1 MSLLR
6 KIPKVDKLIADPVF
20 QSIREKYTRAAV
32 LKAVRAVLGNLRNEI
47 QLSSFQADALEFPI
61 LAARVTAELKRDSS
75 FSLRRVIN
83 ATGTVIHTNLGRS
96 PLPEKIAR
104 QLTETALCYS
114 NLEFNGQSGERGD
127 RYSHVEPLICELTGA
142 EAALVVNNNAAALL
156 LALSSLAKGR
166 EVIVSRGELVE
177 IGGSFRI
184 PDIMEQS
191 GATLREVGTTN
202 RTHLKDYRSAVSPES
217 ALLLKVSCSNF
228 AMVGFTAEVSHTEL
242 AELGRESGLPVM
254 VDAGSG
260 LFIDLEP
267 ISGCSETTV
276 RKYLAS
282 GADIVVCSGDK
293 LLGGPQAGIIA
304 GKKRFVEPM
313 KKHPLLRA
321 LRVDK
326 MTLCALEGV
335 LRLHRDE
342 RSALKEIPVLRM
354 LTITEGEINSRARKI
369 LRRLKKILPSTI
381 SLELVSGFS
390 MAGGGTLP
398 LLQLPTRLLTIKSA
412 VLSAVEIEQLL
423 RSAPTPVI
431 GRIAKGLFLLDIR
444 TILDSD
450 LPLLETSL
458 QSLQV
463 ATNTNETLNQLMP

>member
-6 KIPKVDKLIADPVF
+6 RIPKVDKLIADPVL
-20 QSIREKYTRAAV
+20 QPVRAKYPETAV
-32 LKAVRAVLGNLRNEI
+32 LKAVRIVLENIRAEIRSASFNADSLELPVIAAKVASELRKE
-47 QLSSFQADALEFPI
+47 S
-61 LAARVTAELKRDSS
+61 VY
-75 FSLRRVIN
+75 SLHRVIN
-83 ATGTVIHTNLGRS
+83 ATGTVIHTNIGRS
-96 PLPEKIAR
+96 PLPQKVWQ
-104 QLTETALCYS
+104 QLTDIALHYS
-114 NLEFNGQSGERGD
+114 NLEFDNQSGERGD

-184 PDIMEQS
+184 PDIMCQS
-191 GATLREVGTTN
+191 GALLYEVGTTN
-202 RTHLKDYRSAVSPES
+202 RTHLKDYRSALSQGT

-228 AMVGFTAEVSHTEL
+228 AMSGFTAEVSHSEL
-242 AELGRESGLPVM
+242 ADLGKETGVPVM

-267 ISGCSETTV
+267 ISGCKETTV
-276 RKYLAS
+276 RRYLSS

-293 LLGGPQAGIIA
+293 LLGGPQIGIIA
-304 GKKRFVEPM
+304 GKKGMIEPM

-342 RSALKEIPVLRM
+342 RSALLEIPTLRM
-354 LTITEGEINSRARKI
+354 LTIPEGELKIRAAGMLRK
-369 LRRLKKILPSTI
+369 LKRSLPQTI
-381 SLELVSGFS
+381 SLQLVDGFS
-390 MAGGGTLP
+390 MAGGGTLTT
-398 LLQLPTRLLTIKSA
+398 LRLPTKLIEISCEN
-412 VLSAVEIEQLL
+412 LSPIEIEKTL
-423 RSAPTPVI
+423 RAAETPVI
-431 GRIAKGLFLLDIR
+431 GRIAKDRFLLDTR
-444 TILDSD
+444 TILDDD
-450 LPLLETSL
+450 LPLLKISL
-458 QSLQV
+458 QALST
-463 ATNTNETLNQLMP
+463 AGSHNS

>member
-1 MSLLR
+1 MPVLS
-6 KIPKVDKLIADPVF
+6 KIPKVDKLVADPAFLAV
-20 QSIREKYTRAAV
+20 RERYPGKAV
-32 LKAVRAVLGNLRNEI
+32 LKAVRSILDKIRAEI
-47 QLSSFQADALEFPI
+47 LSGAFNPDTLEIPAI
-61 LAARVTAELKRDSS
+61 AAMVAAELRTDSA

-83 ATGTVIHTNLGRS
+83 ATGTIIQTNLGRS
-96 PLPEKIAR
+96 PLPEKIWQ
-104 QLTETALCYS
+104 QLAATALHYS

-156 LALSSLAKGR
+156 LALSSLAKGG
-166 EVIVSRGELVE
+166 EVLVSRGELVE

-184 PDIMEQS
+184 PDIMTQS
-191 GATLREVGTTN
+191 GAILREVGTTN
-202 RTHLKDYRSAVSPES
+202 RTHLKDYQNALTPES

-228 AMVGFTAEVSHTEL
+228 AMIGFTAEVTHSQL
-242 AELGRESGLPVM
+242 AELGKEAGLPVM

-267 ISGCSETTV
+267 ITGCRETTV
-276 RKYLAS
+276 REYLAT

-304 GKKRFVEPM
+304 GKKSFIEPM

-335 LRLHRDE
+335 LRLYRDE
-342 RSALKEIPVLRM
+342 RSALHEIPTLRM
-354 LTITEGEINSRARKI
+354 LTIPEKELKLRASKI
-369 LRRLKKILPSTI
+369 LRRLKRNLPPTI
-381 SLELVSGFS
+381 SLQLASGFS
-390 MAGGGTLP
+390 MAGGGALP
-398 LLQLPTRLLTIKSA
+398 LLRLPTRLIAISSET
-412 VLSAVEIEQLL
+412 LSTVEIERTL
-423 RSAPTPVI
+423 RYAQTPVI
-431 GRIAKGLFLLDIR
+431 GRIAKNLFLLDTR

-450 LPLLETSL
+450 LPLLEVSL
-458 QSLQV
+458 Q
-463 ATNTNETLNQLMP
+463 ALNLAGNHNS

>member
-1 MSLLR
+1 MSALS
-6 KIPKVDKLIADPVF
+6 KIPKVDKLIADPAF
-20 QSIREKYTRAAV
+20 TSIRERHTGKT
-32 LKAVRAVLGNLRNEI
+32 LLQAVRTVLEKIRSEI
-47 QLSSFQADALEFPI
+47 LTDSFEPGSLEIPAI
-61 LAARVTAELKRDSS
+61 ASRVEAELEKGSS

-96 PLPEKIAR
+96 PLPEKILG
-104 QLTETALCYS
+104 QLTETALHYS
-114 NLEFNGQSGERGD
+114 NLEFDSQTGERGD
-127 RYSHVEPLICELTGA
+127 RYSHVEPLVCELTGA

-184 PDIMEQS
+184 PDIMSQS
-191 GATLREVGTTN
+191 GAILREVGTTN
-202 RTHLKDYRSAVSPES
+202 RTHPKDYRNALTPET

-228 AMVGFTAEVSHTEL
+228 AMTGFTAEVSHKQL
-242 AELGRESGLPVM
+242 VDLGREAGVPVM

-267 ISGCSETTV
+267 IIGCRETTV
-276 RKYLAS
+276 REYIAA

-304 GKKRFVEPM
+304 GKKSLIEPM

-321 LRVDK
+321 LRIDK
-326 MTLCALEGV
+326 MTLCALEGI

-342 RSALKEIPVLRM
+342 RSALLEIPALRM
-354 LTITEGEINSRARKI
+354 LTIPENELKARAVKI
-369 LRRLKKILPSTI
+369 LRRLRRNLSDTV
-381 SLELVSGFS
+381 SLGLADGFS
-390 MAGGGTLP
+390 MAGGGALTTLR
-398 LLQLPTRLLTIKSA
+398 LPTKLIA
-412 VLSAVEIEQLL
+412 VSCENLSAVVIEKTL
-423 RSAPTPVI
+423 RYAQTPVI
-431 GRIAKGLFLLDIR
+431 GRISKDRFLIDTR

-450 LPLLETSL
+450 LPLLEESL
-458 QSLQV
+458 KSLD
-463 ATNTNETLNQLMP
+463 TDNHPS

>member
-1 MSLLR
+1 MSVLC
-6 KIPKVDKLIADPVF
+6 KIPKVDKLIADPAF
-20 QSIREKYTRAAV
+20 KSIRERHPGKTV
-32 LKAVRAVLGNLRNEI
+32 LKAVRTVLEKIRTEI
-47 QLSSFQADALEFPI
+47 RTGAFEVGSLEIPEI
-61 LAARVTAELKRDSS
+61 ASRVEAELEKVSS

-96 PLPEKIAR
+96 PLPEKIVR
-104 QLTETALCYS
+104 QLTETALHYS
-114 NLEFNGQSGERGD
+114 NLEFDSQTGDRGD

-184 PDIMEQS
+184 PDIMSQS
-191 GATLREVGTTN
+191 GVILREVGTTN
-202 RTHLKDYRSAVSPES
+202 RTHLKDYKKALSQET

-228 AMVGFTAEVSHTEL
+228 AMIGFTAEVSHKQL
-242 AELGRESGLPVM
+242 ADLGREAGIPVM

-267 ISGCSETTV
+267 ISGCRETTV
-276 RKYLAS
+276 REYLAT

-304 GKKRFVEPM
+304 GKKSLIEPM

-321 LRVDK
+321 LRIDK

-342 RSALKEIPVLRM
+342 RSALLEIPTLRM
-354 LTITEGEINSRARKI
+354 LTIPEKELKARAAAM
-369 LRRLKKILPSTI
+369 LRRLKRKLPDTV
-381 SLELVSGFS
+381 SLEIVNGFS

-398 LLQLPTRLLTIKSA
+398 TLQLPTRVIA
-412 VLSAVEIEQLL
+412 VSSKTLSAVEIEKTL
-423 RSAPTPVI
+423 RFAQTPVI
-431 GRIAKGLFLLDIR
+431 GRIAKDRFLIDTR

-450 LPLLETSL
+450 LPLLEESL
-458 QSLQV
+458 KSLD
-463 ATNTNETLNQLMP
+463 ADISHAS

>member
-1 MSLLR
+1 MPALR
-6 KIPKVDKLIADPVF
+6 KIPKVDKLIADPAFRTV
-20 QSIREKYTRAAV
+20 REQYPAKAV
-32 LKAVRAVLGNLRNEI
+32 LKASRTILENIRTEI
-47 QLSSFQADALEFPI
+47 RSGCFVPGSLEIPVI
-61 LAARVTAELKRDSS
+61 AARVAAELKADSAS
-75 FSLRRVIN
+75 SLRRVVN

-96 PLPEKIAR
+96 PLPEKIWQ
-104 QLTETALCYS
+104 QLAETALHYS
-114 NLEFNGQSGERGD
+114 NLEFDGQSGERGD

-156 LALSSLAKGR
+156 LALSSLAKGG

-184 PDIMEQS
+184 PDIMTQS
-191 GATLREVGTTN
+191 GAILCEVGTTN
-202 RTHLKDYRSAVSPES
+202 RTHLKDYQNALTPRS

-228 AMVGFTAEVSHTEL
+228 AMVGFTAEVSPKEL
-242 AELGRESGLPVM
+242 AELGKEAGLPVM

-267 ISGCSETTV
+267 LTGCRETTV
-276 RKYLAS
+276 REYLAS

-304 GKKRFVEPM
+304 GKRSFIEPL

-342 RSALKEIPVLRM
+342 RSALVEIPTLRM
-354 LTITEGEINSRARKI
+354 LTIPEKELKLRAGRI
-369 LRRLKKILPSTI
+369 LRRLQRNLPAKI
-381 SLELVSGFS
+381 SLQLVSGFS
-390 MAGGGTLP
+390 MAGGGALP
-398 LLQLPTRLLTIKSA
+398 LLRLPTRLIA
-412 VLSAVEIEQLL
+412 VRSEAISAVEIEKAL
-423 RSAPTPVI
+423 RCAQTPVI
-431 GRIAKGLFLLDIR
+431 GRISKGLLLLDTR

-450 LPLLETSL
+450 LPLLEISL
-458 QSLQV
+458 QSL
-463 ATNTNETLNQLMP
+463 AITNNHTP

>member
-1 MSLLR
+1 MLSR
-6 KIPKVDKLIADPVF
+6 IPKVDKLIADPAL
-20 QSIREKYTRAAV
+20 QSVREFYPEAAV
-32 LKAVRAVLGNLRNEI
+32 LKAVRMVLENIRTAIRSDRLNAEMLDLPVI
-47 QLSSFQADALEFPI
+47 
-61 LAARVTAELKRDSS
+61 AAEVAAELRKASI

-96 PLPEKIAR
+96 PLPKKIWQ
-104 QLTETALCYS
+104 QLADTALHYS
-114 NLEFNGQSGERGD
+114 NLEYDGKTGERGD
-127 RYSHVEPLICELTGA
+127 RYCHVEPLICELSGA

-156 LALSSLAKGR
+156 LALSSMAKGR

-184 PDIMEQS
+184 PDIMVQS

-202 RTHLKDYRSAVSPES
+202 RTHLKDYENALGEET

-228 AMVGFTAEVSHTEL
+228 AMVGFTAEVSHREL
-242 AELGRESGLPVM
+242 AGLGKKAGVPVM

-267 ISGCSETTV
+267 ISGFRETTV
-276 RKYLAS
+276 REYLAT
-282 GADIVVCSGDK
+282 GADVVVCSGDK
-293 LLGGPQAGIIA
+293 LLGGPQIGIIA
-304 GKKRFVEPM
+304 GKKSFIEPL

-342 RSALKEIPVLRM
+342 RSALREIPTLRM
-354 LTITEGEINSRARKI
+354 LTMPESELKTRANGMVRK
-369 LRRLKKILPSTI
+369 LKKNLSPAL
-381 SLELVSGFS
+381 SLDLVNGFS
-390 MAGGGTLP
+390 MAGGGTLTT
-398 LLQLPTRLLTIKSA
+398 LRLPTKLIA
-412 VLSAVEIEQLL
+412 VSHETLSAEEIEQTL
-423 RSAPTPVI
+423 RSAETPVI
-431 GRIAKGLFLLDIR
+431 GRIAKDRFLLDTR

-450 LPLLETSL
+450 LPLLKISL
-458 QSLQV
+458 QIL
-463 ATNTNETLNQLMP
+463 A

>member
-6 KIPKVDKLIADPVF
+6 RIPKVDKLVADPAF
-20 QSIREKYTRAAV
+20 QAINDSYSGRAV
-32 LKAVRAVLGNLRNEI
+32 LKAVRIVLENIRSEI
-47 QLSSFQADALEFPI
+47 LSGALSAESLPDSADI
-61 LAARVTAELKRDSS
+61 AARVAAELHRDSTCS
-75 FSLRRVIN
+75 FRRVVN

-96 PLPEKIAR
+96 PLPQKIWQ
-104 QLTETALCYS
+104 QLADTAFHYS
-114 NLEFNGQSGERGD
+114 NLEFDGQSGERGD
-127 RYSHVEPLICELTGA
+127 RYCHVEPLICELTGA

-156 LALSSLAKGR
+156 LALSSIATGR

-184 PDIMEQS
+184 PDIMTQS
-191 GATLREVGTTN
+191 GALLREVGTTN
-202 RTHLKDYRSAVSPES
+202 RTHLKDYKKALAAET

-228 AMVGFTAEVSHTEL
+228 AMVGFTAEVSHKQL
-242 AELGRESGLPVM
+242 AELGREAGVPVM

-267 ISGCSETTV
+267 ISGCRETTV
-276 RKYLAS
+276 REYLSS

-293 LLGGPQAGIIA
+293 LLGGPQIGIIA
-304 GKKRFVEPM
+304 GEKRFIEPM

-342 RSALKEIPVLRM
+342 RSALREIPTLRM
-354 LTITEGEINSRARKI
+354 LTIPDKELKSRAAGM
-369 LRRLKKILPSTI
+369 LRRLKRDLPKSV
-381 SLELVSGFS
+381 SLELVDGFS
-390 MAGGGTLP
+390 MAGGGTLTT
-398 LLQLPTRLLTIKSA
+398 LRLPTKLIA
-412 VLSAVEIEQLL
+412 VRHETLSAEAVEKSL
-423 RSAPTPVI
+423 RSAATPVI
-431 GRIAKGLFLLDIR
+431 GRIAKDRFLLDTR

-450 LPLLETSL
+450 LPLLKTSL
-458 QSLQV
+458 L
-463 ATNTNETLNQLMP
+463 ALA